1 MAYRLYW
8 SRGSGAFP
16 AGVVLEAAGQPWESV
31 QLDLS
36 AGQQHRPE
44 YLAINPTGQVPALQ
58 LPDGQVMTESAAI
71 AWYLADRHPEA
82 GLLPSRDDARRATLL
97 RWMVFGSAALYA
109 DELRYY
115 YPDRYTT
122 DPAGAPGVKQAGK
135 EAFHRHFRMVAPLF
149 RPGPFA
155 LGQTMT
161 VLDLYLGMLASWHPG
176 RPAAYEELPELPR
189 LIAAMK
195 ADPRV
200 TPIWQRLGMDD

>member
-8 SRGSGAFP
+8 SQGSGAFP
-16 AGVVLEAAGQPWESV
+16 AAVVLSAAGQDWESV
-31 QLDLS
+31 QLDLA
-36 AGQQHRPE
+36 AGEQRRPD
-44 YLAINPTGQVPALQ
+44 YLAINPMGQVPALA
-58 LPDGQVMTESAAI
+58 LPDGQVMTESAAM
-71 AWYLADRHPEA
+71 AWHLADRHPEA
-82 GLLPSRDDARRATLL
+82 GLLPPPEDPARATLL
-97 RWMVFGSAALYA
+97 RWMVFGSSALYE

-122 DPAGAPGVKQAGK
+122 DPAGVAGVKQAAK
-135 EAFHRHFRMVAPLF
+135 EAYARHFRMAAPLF

-155 LGQTMT
+155 LGRTMT

-200 TPIWQRLGMDD
+200 PPVWQRLGMDD